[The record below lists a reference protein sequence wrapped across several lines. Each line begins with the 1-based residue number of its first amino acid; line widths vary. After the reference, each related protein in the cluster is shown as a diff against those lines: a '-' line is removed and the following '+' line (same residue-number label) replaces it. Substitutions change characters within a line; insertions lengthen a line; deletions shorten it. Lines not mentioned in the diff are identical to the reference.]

1 MWIILALA
9 MVEYFAISIF
19 IPIDPYA
26 SKGNKRLKRFI
37 RMVLWLLTDFIVYY
51 QIKKWDELVVYL
63 MISTFFTVKY
73 FLEIFN
79 PYLGDMYLLGVFSGA
94 VSYYLW
100 THWYERHP
108 VIACIIFIVLACG
121 TLVTWKEDISFMI
134 QRLDAD
140 IEEDIRI
147 QESARKKK
155 RKKSISKLVW
165 FLIKAWRI

>member
-79 PYLGDMYLLGVFSGA
+79 PYLGDIYL
-94 VSYYLW
+94 
-100 THWYERHP
+100 
-108 VIACIIFIVLACG
+108 IV
-121 TLVTWKEDISFMI
+121 ISFQNCLQGRRQFPFI
-134 QRLDAD
+134 FCQ
-140 IEEDIRI
+140 
-147 QESARKKK
+147 
-155 RKKSISKLVW
+155 
-165 FLIKAWRI
+165 

>member
-63 MISTFFTVKY
+63 MISTFSTHIWETCICLVFFQEVCHIICGRIGMKGILLLRVS
-73 FLEIFN
+73 FL
-79 PYLGDMYLLGVFSGA
+79 
-94 VSYYLW
+94 
-100 THWYERHP
+100 
-108 VIACIIFIVLACG
+108 
-121 TLVTWKEDISFMI
+121 
-134 QRLDAD
+134 
-140 IEEDIRI
+140 
-147 QESARKKK
+147 
-155 RKKSISKLVW
+155 
-165 FLIKAWRI
+165 

>member
-79 PYLGDMYLLGVFSGA
+79 PYLGDMYLLGVFSGGM
-94 VSYYLW
+94 SYYF
-100 THWYERHP
+100 WYERHP

>member
-79 PYLGDMYLLGVFSGA
+79 PYLGDMYLLGVFSGGM
-94 VSYYLW
+94 SYCLW